1 MGGRNEERKRGG
13 REEGG
18 EGGRKVRGGEEGVRM
33 AGGREEKREEKGI
46 NQYLYHTPAHIYTVL
61 LMSHDTYHI
70 ITHQFTGIKY
80 NREKYK
86 PQETV

>member
-1 MGGRNEERKRGG
+1 MEGGGWQK
-13 REEGG
+13 GG
-18 EGGRKVRGGEEGVRM
+18 EGNKSISIPR
-33 AGGREEKREEKGI
+33 
-46 NQYLYHTPAHIYTVL
+46 TSTYTVL

-86 PQETV
+86 SQESV